1 MPDASPVARIRPA
14 AEGDLAA
21 FLALLRHLNPDD
33 PHRTPEEAARTWAG
47 MLASPLVTV
56 LFAELPDGTLAASC
70 TMVTA
75 PNLTAGLS
83 SWVVIE
89 NVVTHADHRRQGH
102 GHAVLAEAVARA
114 RAAGCYKVMLATGS
128 TNPGTHRFYQEAGFK
143 GGGKTHYELRLA
155 HPRPSSEE
163 RGRGA

>member
-1 MPDASPVARIRPA
+1 MVTAARIRPA

-21 FLALLRHLNPDD
+21 LLALLRHLNPDD
-33 PHRTPEEAARTWAG
+33 PHRRPEEAAPIWATI
-47 MLASPLVTV
+47 LASPMVTV
-56 LFAELPDGTLAASC
+56 LLAELPDGALAASC
-70 TMVTA
+70 TLIIV

-83 SWVVIE
+83 PYAVIE

-114 RAAGCYKVMLATGS
+114 RAAGCYKIMLATGS

-143 GGGKTHYELRLA
+143 GGTKTHYELRLS
-155 HPRPSSEE
+155 HQRPARDQS
-163 RGRGA
+163 R